1 MVPAGLCPG
10 LLVVS
15 TADKWIDLL
24 SGGIGYYQSTW
35 VEREGIAGRAET
47 EIEMES
53 LTSSREDLG

>member
-15 TADKWIDLL
+15 TADKWVDLL
-24 SGGIGYYQSTW
+24 SGGIGYCQSTW
-35 VEREGIAGRAET
+35 AEREGTADWTET